1 MIRSMTGYGRG
12 SAINEGREITIELKS
27 VNHRYLDLGIRLP
40 KHILFLEDTLRSELN
55 AGVSRGHIDIF
66 INYINSRKDAHTV
79 IINESLLSEYI
90 SNGREAGKRLGI
102 MDDIALSSALRL
114 PDVLEISE
122 AEEDREA
129 VTAITRQATKGAIA
143 ELQQMRLKE
152 GEAIKQ
158 ELMLH
163 LDIICGLVI
172 EIEKRA
178 PMVVEEYRSKLNE
191 RIEKLLSETE
201 LDRARLSTE
210 VAIFADRASIDEEI
224 ARLKS
229 HTEQFKKALSAN
241 DAVGRKLDFI
251 VQEINR
257 EFNTIGSKANDID
270 LVNFVIEG
278 KSEVEKLREQV
289 QNIE

>member
-1 MIRSMTGYGRG
+1 MIKSMTGYGRG
-12 SAINEGREITIELKS
+12 SAINEGREITVELKS

-40 KHILFLEDTLRSELN
+40 KHILFLEDILRSELN

-66 INYINSRKDAHTV
+66 INYTNTRKDAHTV
-79 IINESLLSEYI
+79 TINESLLNEYI
-90 SNGREAGKRLGI
+90 SNGREVGKRLSI
-102 MDDIALSSALRL
+102 PDDIALSSALRL
-114 PDVLEISE
+114 PDVLEINE

-129 VTAITRQATKGAIA
+129 VVNITRQATKDAIA
-143 ELQQMRLKE
+143 ELQQMRLRE
-152 GEAIKQ
+152 GEIIEK
-158 ELMLH
+158 ELVLH
-163 LDIICGLVI
+163 LDIISSLI
-172 EIEKRA
+172 AEIEKRA
-178 PMVVEEYRSKLNE
+178 PLVVEEYRSKLNE

-229 HTEQFKKALSAN
+229 HAEQFKKALSAD

-270 LVNFVIEG
+270 LVNFVLEG
-278 KSEVEKLREQV
+278 KSAVEKLREQV